1 MSEEIA
7 GTTVFT
13 GERSRQGYRLNQMA
27 NSLSDPANRARFCA
41 DETSYMAAMG
51 LGAAEQDAV
60 RRRDWAAMLAQ
71 GGNIYLLLKI
81 GATVGQSVADMQ
93 KQMRGEV

>member
-1 MSEEIA
+1 MDREIS

-13 GERSRQGYRLNQMA
+13 GERSRQGYRLNRMA
-27 NSLSDPANRARFCA
+27 NSLSDPVNRARFCA
-41 DETSYMAAMG
+41 DEAAYMAAMG

-93 KQMRGEV
+93 KQMRGEN